1 MTHLY
6 IYSFLAGL
14 FAANGLP
21 NFIAG
26 ILGKK
31 HYTPFGDSSSAAIN
45 VVWGW
50 VNFVVAAMLLY
61 YAGVHAHLLRAF
73 GLFALGALLG
83 ALLVAYISTK
93 NTKSSK

>member
-21 NFIAG
+21 HFISG
-26 ILGKK
+26 VLGKK
-31 HYTPFGDSSSAAIN
+31 HYTPFGDSSSAVMN
-45 VVWGW
+45 VAWGW
-50 VNFVVAAMLLY
+50 VNFVVAGFLVY

-73 GLFALGALLG
+73 SMVALGALIG
-83 ALLVAYISTK
+83 AWLVAYISTK
-93 NTKSSK
+93 GSSK